1 MTVAWMPRR
10 FWHGVLALLVAL
22 SRVMLT
28 SSLVVF
34 CAGAPALAQQWRGEP
49 DYGYE
54 PSPAYEQR
62 GYAAEPPV
70 YDRPEAYSRDP
81 YEVPPPA
88 SYAQPQAAPA
98 PAASTPA
105 PASPVARRPAV
116 APLPADFIE
125 QVNAA
130 PHGSMPAKSDKPDPV
145 IVMLQVLL
153 DRAHVSPGVI
163 DGRQG
168 GNLTKA
174 ISALQ
179 SMHNLPANGRL
190 GPDIWDILQTVADR
204 PVMMDYTITEKDV
217 AGPFVPDMP
226 KDYAEM
232 AKLPALSYRD
242 PAEALAER
250 FHMDE
255 TFLRRLNPD
264 ADFNMAGTIIAV
276 VDVGPNAKA
285 KVAHLVADAST
296 RQLLGYNENWDVV
309 VAYPATIGSAAL
321 PSPSGIHKVKAV
333 AENPDYWY
341 RPQVNFQQ
349 GDNTK
354 ALRLPGGPNNPVGT
368 VWIGLD
374 KPTYGIH
381 GSPEPSK
388 IDKTNSH
395 GCLRLTNWDAQELVK
410 LVRTGVD
417 VEFVDQTPTASVA
430 PAAPQPQPSQAYE
443 AAGGYDG
450 YQEMPPQLR

>member
-1 MTVAWMPRR
+1 MMLSASL
-10 FWHGVLALLVAL
+10 GVLC
-22 SRVMLT
+22 
-28 SSLVVF
+28 
-34 CAGAPALAQQWRGEP
+34 CAAPALAQQWREQP
-49 DYGYE
+49 DSGYE
-54 PSPAYEQR
+54 PSPAYDQR
-62 GYAAEPPV
+62 GYDAEPPV
-70 YDRPEAYSRDP
+70 YQQPEAYGRDP
-81 YEVPPPA
+81 YEVPAPDA
-88 SYAQPQAAPA
+88 YAQPQAAPA
-98 PAASTPA
+98 PAPA
-105 PASPVARRPAV
+105 REAAVRRPAV

-179 SMHNLPANGRL
+179 SMHSLPANGRL

-217 AGPFVPDMP
+217 AGPFVPEMP

-232 AKLPALSYRD
+232 AALPALAYRD
-242 PAEALAER
+242 PIEALAER

-255 TFLRRLNPD
+255 TFLRRLNPG
-264 ADFNMAGTIIAV
+264 ADFNMPGTIIAV
-276 VDVGPNAKA
+276 VDVGANAKA

-309 VAYPATIGSAAL
+309 VAYPATIGSADL
-321 PSPSGIHKVKAV
+321 PSPSGIHAVKAV

-341 RPQVNFQQ
+341 RPKVNFQQ
-349 GDNTK
+349 GNNTK
-354 ALRLPGGPNNPVGT
+354 ALRLPGGPNNPVGM

-410 LVRTGVD
+410 LVKIGVD
-417 VEFVDQTPTASVA
+417 VEFVDQTLTASVTPAQPA
-430 PAAPQPQPSQAYE
+430 PQSQSQPQPQPYE
-443 AAGGYDG
+443 AASDDGG

>member
-1 MTVAWMPRR
+1 MPRR
-10 FWHGVLALLVAL
+10 FRHGVPAVNVVL

-28 SSLVVF
+28 SLVAL
-34 CAGAPALAQQWRGEP
+34 CGPAPALAQSWQHPAWQDESA
-49 DYGYE
+49 YGYQPPSARDRGGYDRDGSYRQPSYVPADSYE
-54 PSPAYEQR
+54 RTDDRTYRRPSP
-62 GYAAEPPV
+62 P
-70 YDRPEAYSRDP
+70 
-81 YEVPPPA
+81 
-88 SYAQPQAAPA
+88 QP
-98 PAASTPA
+98 
-105 PASPVARRPAV
+105 PVARTVQRAPV
-116 APLPADFIE
+116 AGLPIDFVE
-125 QVNAA
+125 QVNNA
-130 PHGSMPAKSDKPDPV
+130 PHSGMPGKGDKPDPMV
-145 IVMLQVLL
+145 VKLQVLL
-153 DRAHVSPGVI
+153 DRSHVSPGVI
-163 DGRQG
+163 DGRKG
-168 GNLTKA
+168 GNLSKA

-190 GPDIWDILQTVADR
+190 GPEIWHLLEPVAGRPILT
-204 PVMMDYTITEKDV
+204 DYAITEKDV
-217 AGPFVPDMP
+217 VGPFVPDMP

-232 AKLPALSYRD
+232 AQLPALSYRD
-242 PAEALAER
+242 PVEALAER

-264 ADFNMAGTIIAV
+264 ADFTQPGTIIAV
-276 VDVGPNAKA
+276 TDVGANARA

-296 RQLLGYNENWDVV
+296 RQLIGYNESWDVV

-321 PSPSGIHKVKAV
+321 PSPSGVHAVKAV

-349 GDNTK
+349 GNNTK

-410 LVRTGVD
+410 LVRVGVN

-430 PAAPQPQPSQAYE
+430 PAAPQPYE
-443 AAGGYDG
+443 AASGYDG
-450 YQEMPPQLR
+450 QQPMPPQLR

>member
-1 MTVAWMPRR
+1 M
-10 FWHGVLALLVAL
+10 
-22 SRVMLT
+22 MLT
-28 SSLVVF
+28 SSLVVL
-34 CAGAPALAQQWRGEP
+34 CTAAPVLAQQWREQP

-54 PSPAYEQR
+54 PSPAYDQR
-62 GYAAEPPV
+62 GYYPEPQA
-70 YDRPEAYSRDP
+70 YERPQPYSRDP

-88 SYAQPQAAPA
+88 GYAQPQAAPA
-98 PAASTPA
+98 PVASTPA
-105 PASPVARRPAV
+105 PAATVARRAPV

-125 QVNAA
+125 QVNSA
-130 PHGSMPAKSDKPDPV
+130 PHGALPAKTDKPDPV

-179 SMHNLPANGRL
+179 SMHNLPATGKL
-190 GPDIWDILQTVADR
+190 GPDIWDILQSVADR
-204 PVMMDYTITEKDV
+204 PVMTDYTITAKDV

-242 PAEALAER
+242 PVEALAER

-255 TFLRRLNPD
+255 TFLRRLNPE
-264 ADFNMAGTIIAV
+264 ADFNQPGTIIAV
-276 VDVGPNAKA
+276 VDVGANAKA

-321 PSPSGIHKVKAV
+321 PSPSGIHAVKAV

-410 LVRTGVD
+410 LVKVGVD

-430 PAAPQPQPSQAYE
+430 PAAPAAPRPAPYQA
-443 AAGGYDG
+443 ADG
-450 YQEMPPQLR
+450 YQEMPPALR

>member
-1 MTVAWMPRR
+1 M
-10 FWHGVLALLVAL
+10 LVTL
-22 SRVMLT
+22 SRVMRT
-28 SSLVVF
+28 SSLAVLC
-34 CAGAPALAQQWRGEP
+34 CAAPALAQEWREQP
-49 DYGYE
+49 DYGTQYGYE
-54 PSPAYEQR
+54 PSPAYDQR
-62 GYAAEPPV
+62 GGYGEGPV
-70 YDRPEAYSRDP
+70 YPRPEVLGRDP
-81 YEVPPPA
+81 YEVAPPDA
-88 SYAQPQAAPA
+88 YAQPQTAPA
-98 PAASTPA
+98 PAA
-105 PASPVARRPAV
+105 PVARRAPV
-116 APLPADFIE
+116 SPLPADFIE

-130 PHGSMPAKSDKPDPV
+130 PHGAMPAKSDKPDPV
-145 IVMLQVLL
+145 VVMLQVLL

-179 SMHNLPANGRL
+179 SMHNLPANGKL
-190 GPDIWDILQTVADR
+190 GPDIWDILQSVADR

-232 AKLPALSYRD
+232 AQLPALSYRD
-242 PAEALAER
+242 PIEALAER

-264 ADFNMAGTIIAV
+264 ADFNMPGTIIAV

-296 RQLLGYNENWDVV
+296 RQLLGYNEDWDVV

-321 PSPSGIHKVKAV
+321 PSPSGIHAVKAV

-410 LVRTGVD
+410 LVKVGVD
-417 VEFVDQTPTASVA
+417 VEFVDQTPTASISPA
-430 PAAPQPQPSQAYE
+430 PPQPAAPAQPYE

-450 YQEMPPQLR
+450 HQEMPPRLR

>member
-1 MTVAWMPRR
+1 MECP
-10 FWHGVLALLVAL
+10 ALLVAL
-22 SRVMLT
+22 SRMMLT
-28 SSLVVF
+28 SSLAVLC
-34 CAGAPALAQQWRGEP
+34 CAAPALAQQWSEQP

-54 PSPAYEQR
+54 PAPAYDQR
-62 GYAAEPPV
+62 GGRGEQPV
-70 YDRPEAYSRDP
+70 YQRPDAYSRDP
-81 YEVPPPA
+81 YEVPPPGA
-88 SYAQPQAAPA
+88 YAAPQPAPQPA
-98 PAASTPA
+98 PAAT
-105 PASPVARRPAV
+105 VARRAPV

-130 PHGSMPAKSDKPDPV
+130 PHGALPAKSDKPDPV

-168 GNLTKA
+168 GNLNKA

-190 GPDIWDILQTVADR
+190 GPDIWDILQSVADR
-204 PVMMDYTITEKDV
+204 PIMMDYTITEKDA

-232 AKLPALSYRD
+232 AQLPALSYRD
-242 PAEALAER
+242 PVEALAER

-264 ADFNMAGTIIAV
+264 VDFNMPGTIIAV
-276 VDVGPNAKA
+276 VDVGSNAKA

-309 VAYPATIGSAAL
+309 VAYPATIGSADL
-321 PSPSGIHKVKAV
+321 PSPSGIHAVKAV

-341 RPQVNFQQ
+341 RPKVNFQQ
-349 GDNTK
+349 GNNTK

-410 LVRTGVD
+410 LVKVGVD

-430 PAAPQPQPSQAYE
+430 PAQPAPQQPAARPQTYE

-450 YQEMPPQLR
+450 YQEMPPELR